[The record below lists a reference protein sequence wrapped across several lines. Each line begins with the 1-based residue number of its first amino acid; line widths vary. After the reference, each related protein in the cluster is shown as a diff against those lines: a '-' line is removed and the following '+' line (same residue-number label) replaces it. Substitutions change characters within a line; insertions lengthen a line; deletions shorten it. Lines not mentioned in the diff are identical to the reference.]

1 MSEDTNLFNEQV
13 TEIGNKDSHLAIVNR
28 SPLSLVFN
36 EDCVAGMKRFS
47 DGHFDLAIV
56 DPPYGI
62 DITKQGLGEGGG
74 LYRAPKTYKRGEW
87 DNQAPDQEYFKE
99 LFRISKNQIIWGANH
114 FIHKIPY
121 NSSCWI
127 IWDKNNGGSDFADA
141 ELAWTSF
148 GSPVRIFKYTWS
160 GFIQGNMKDK
170 EAKIHPTQKP
180 VALYEYLLANYTKDS
195 QRIIDTHLGSGSS
208 RIACEKAGLDFVGFE
223 LDTDYFL
230 AQEKRFKDHL
240 VQGRLFGADF
250 C

>member
-1 MSEDTNLFNEQV
+1 MTDLFEDSPNDQKKADELINA
-13 TEIGNKDSHLAIVNR
+13 GHLDIVNR

-62 DITKQGLGEGGG
+62 GAGKGVGVTRGCESH
-74 LYRAPKTYKRGEW
+74 YKIKDW
-87 DNQAPDQEYFKE
+87 DSEIPTQEYFDE
-99 LFRISKNQIIWGANH
+99 LFRVSKNQIIFGGNYMTA
-114 FIHKIPY
+114 FLKP
-121 NSSCWI
+121 SRGWI
-127 IWDKNNGGSDFADA
+127 YWRKLIGGNYADG

-148 GSPVRIFKYTWS
+148 DRNLKEFTKRSD
-160 GFIQGNMKDK
+160 QGNRF
-170 EAKIHPTQKP
+170 HPTQKP
-180 VALYEYLLANYTKDS
+180 IKLYEWILENYAVKGNL
-195 QRIIDTHLGSGSS
+195 ILDTHLGSGSS

-230 AQEKRFKDHL
+230 SQEKRFKDHL